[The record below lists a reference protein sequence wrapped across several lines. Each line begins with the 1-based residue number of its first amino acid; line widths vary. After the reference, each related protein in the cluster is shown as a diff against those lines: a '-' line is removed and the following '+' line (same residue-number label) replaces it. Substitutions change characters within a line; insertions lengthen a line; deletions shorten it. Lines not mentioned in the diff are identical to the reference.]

1 MAVTIPMTSDVLKT
15 AKILVVDDEPM
26 NVDLLQLMLRDAG
39 YANLTMVTD
48 SRRAVSVF
56 ADADPDLVLLDLHM
70 PHQDGYEVLQMLHYL
85 VPADAF
91 VPIIVITAD
100 VTLEA
105 RRRALTAGA
114 SDFLSKPYDTIEMM
128 LRVENMLR
136 MRFLHREL
144 QKEKASLEQRVKE
157 RTRSLKRVIAEL
169 RCTSMPL
176 FNAHI

>member
-1 MAVTIPMTSDVLKT
+1 MTSDVLKT
-15 AKILVVDDEPM
+15 AKILLVDDEPM
-26 NVDLLQLMLRDAG
+26 NVDLLQLILRDAG
-39 YANLTMVTD
+39 YPDLTSVTD
-48 SRRAVSVF
+48 SRRAVAIF

-70 PHQDGYEVLQMLHYL
+70 PHQDGYEVLQMLRYL

-91 VPIIVITAD
+91 VPIVVITAD
-100 VTLEA
+100 VTVDA

-114 SDFLSKPYDTIEMM
+114 TDFISKPYDTIEMM

-144 QKEKASLEQRVKE
+144 QSEKASLEQRVRE

-169 RCTSMPL
+169 RCTAMPL
-176 FNAHI
+176 FGAHI

>member
-1 MAVTIPMTSDVLKT
+1 MTSDALKT
-15 AKILVVDDEPM
+15 AKILLVDDEPM
-26 NVDLLQLMLRDAG
+26 NVDLLQLILRDAG
-39 YANLTMVTD
+39 YPHLTSVTD
-48 SRRAVSVF
+48 SRRAVAIF

-70 PHQDGYEVLQMLHYL
+70 PHQDGYEVLQMLRYL

-91 VPIIVITAD
+91 LPIIVITAD
-100 VTLEA
+100 VTVDA

-114 SDFLSKPYDTIEMM
+114 TDFISKPYDTIEMM

-144 QKEKASLEQRVKE
+144 QSEKASLEQRVKE

-169 RCTSMPL
+169 RCTAMPL
-176 FNAHI
+176 FSAHI